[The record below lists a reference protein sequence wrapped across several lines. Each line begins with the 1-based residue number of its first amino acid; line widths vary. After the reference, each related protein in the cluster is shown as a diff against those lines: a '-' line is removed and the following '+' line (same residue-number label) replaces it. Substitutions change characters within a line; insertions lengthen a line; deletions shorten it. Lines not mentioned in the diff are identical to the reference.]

1 MPSAVRGISAEAP
14 IETSAAPINA
24 INPVRI
30 SHQLYHFVEP
40 ERSLYGRYTEYQCR
54 RTQACQLLTSLLPNP
69 GSPSTNC
76 SAAPTPCVPCFAN
89 AKRHAKKR
97 ASYPTDTNN
106 LFLAAG
112 FYRILQPRLFG
123 GYEFALPD
131 FIRVMIAVARGC
143 SESAW
148 VLALT
153 SGHTVL
159 AAQLSESA
167 QREVFGATGDFRAPG
182 VGMPGGVGVPADG
195 GYRVKGAWDYASG
208 CDLATHFF
216 GSTMVHDPE
225 TKAPLGNAWIL
236 FDRDQFKIVDNWN
249 VIGMQGTGSRRVV
262 IEDAFVT
269 ADRAL
274 WFLDGQGRPVRDQ
287 PGHALHPNPMYHGWL
302 APLLISEVAAVSVGA
317 ARGALD
323 LYEQILKHKKTNFP
337 PFHARSQEAEF
348 QQHFG
353 EAQALDRYRRGRPI
367 EDDRRLHGYS
377 RGSMWKPR
385 APLDE
390 EMERRLI
397 LMEQHVIRLV
407 WDAVELMFRTSGTS
421 AAAKSSPLGRTLRNL
436 AVIRTHVTLQ
446 LDHTATNAGR
456 LHFGLPPLSRF

>member
-1 MPSAVRGISAEAP
+1 MATDVSFVARQESRDIPPPEPDLTVDELLRRADALRPLLRDRQAEC
-14 IETSAAPINA
+14 EESGEL
-24 INPVRI
+24 
-30 SHQLYHFVEP
+30 SE
-40 ERSLYGRYTEYQCR
+40 
-54 RTQACQLLTSLLPNP
+54 
-69 GSPSTNC
+69 
-76 SAAPTPCVPCFAN
+76 
-89 AKRHAKKR
+89 
-97 ASYPTDTNN
+97 DTNN
-106 LFLAAG
+106 RFLAAG
-112 FYRILQPRLFG
+112 FYRIIQPRRFG
-123 GYEFALPD
+123 GYEFSLQD
-131 FIRVMIAVARGC
+131 FNRVMIAVARGC

-159 AAQLSESA
+159 AAQLSETV
-167 QREVFGATGDFRAPG
+167 QREAFGASGNFRAPG

-216 GSTMVHDPE
+216 GSTMVHDPQ
-225 TKAPLGNAWIL
+225 TKASLGNAWIL

-262 IEDAFVT
+262 IEDAFVS
-269 ADRAL
+269 AGRAL
-274 WFLDGQGRPVRDQ
+274 WFIDAQGRPVRDQ

-323 LYEQILKHKKTNFP
+323 IYEEILNHKKTNFP
-337 PFHARSQEAEF
+337 PFHARSREAEF

-353 EAQALDRYRRGRPI
+353 EAQALIDTAEAALLKMTEDYTQLVRRHVESGT
-367 EDDRRLHGYS
+367 
-377 RGSMWKPR
+377 
-385 APLDE
+385 PLDE
-390 EMERRLI
+390 EMERRLVLI
-397 LMEQHVIRLV
+397 EQHVIRLA

-421 AAAKSSPLGRTLRNL
+421 AAAKSSPLGRCLRNL

-446 LDHTATNAGR
+446 LDHTAGNAGR

>member
-1 MPSAVRGISAEAP
+1 MAISTTTPAGQQFSPIPPPEPDLTVDELIERADALRPLLRERQAECEASG
-14 IETSAAPINA
+14 E
-24 INPVRI
+24 
-30 SHQLYHFVEP
+30 
-40 ERSLYGRYTEYQCR
+40 
-54 RTQACQLLTSLLPNP
+54 LPQ
-69 GSPSTNC
+69 
-76 SAAPTPCVPCFAN
+76 
-89 AKRHAKKR
+89 
-97 ASYPTDTNN
+97 DTNRE
-106 LFLAAG
+106 FLAAG

-131 FIRVMIAVARGC
+131 FIRAMIAVARGC

-153 SGHTVL
+153 AGHTVL
-159 AAQLSESA
+159 AAQLSENA
-167 QREVFGATGDFRAPG
+167 QREAFGAAGDFRAPG
-182 VGMPGGVGVPADG
+182 VGMPTGVGVPADG

-216 GSTMVHDPE
+216 GSTMVHDPQ
-225 TKAPLGNAWIL
+225 TKASLGNAWIL
-236 FDRDQFKIVDNWN
+236 FDRPQFKIVDNWN

-262 IEDAFVT
+262 IEDAFVS

-323 LYEQILKHKKTNFP
+323 IYEEILTKKKTNFP
-337 PFHARSQEAEF
+337 PFHARSHEAEF

-353 EAQALDRYRRGRPI
+353 EAQALIDTAEAALLKLTADYMDLARSHVANGA
-367 EDDRRLHGYS
+367 S
-377 RGSMWKPR
+377 
-385 APLDE
+385 LDE
-390 EMERRLI
+390 ERERRLI
-397 LMEQHVIRLV
+397 LMEQQVIRLT

-421 AAAKSSPLGRTLRNL
+421 AASKSSPLGRVLRNL

-446 LDHTATNAGR
+446 TDHTAANAGR

>member
-1 MPSAVRGISAEAP
+1 MATEVSPAQQQTLTVDELLHRADALRPLLRERQAECEASGELSA
-14 IETSAAPINA
+14 
-24 INPVRI
+24 
-30 SHQLYHFVEP
+30 
-40 ERSLYGRYTEYQCR
+40 
-54 RTQACQLLTSLLPNP
+54 
-69 GSPSTNC
+69 
-76 SAAPTPCVPCFAN
+76 
-89 AKRHAKKR
+89 
-97 ASYPTDTNN
+97 DTNHR
-106 LFLAAG
+106 FIAAG

-167 QREVFGATGDFRAPG
+167 QREVFGVTGDFRAPG
-182 VGMPGGVGVPADG
+182 VGMPGGVGVPAEG

-216 GSTMVHDPE
+216 GSTLVHDPE
-225 TKAPLGNAWIL
+225 TKASLGNAWIL

-262 IEDAFVT
+262 IEDAFVA

-323 LYEQILKHKKTNFP
+323 VYEEILSHKKTNFP
-337 PFHARSQEAEF
+337 PFHLRSQEAEF

-353 EAQALDRYRRGRPI
+353 EAQALIDTAEAALLQMTADYMHLARQHV
-367 EDDRRLHGYS
+367 EAD
-377 RGSMWKPR
+377 K
-385 APLDE
+385 PLDDE
-390 EMERRLI
+390 TERRLI
-397 LMEQHVIRLV
+397 LIEQQVIRLA
-407 WDAVELMFRTSGTS
+407 WDAVELMFRTAGTS
-421 AAAKSSPLGRTLRNL
+421 AAAKSSPLGRALRNL
-436 AVIRTHVTLQ
+436 AVIRTHVTLHF
-446 LDHTATNAGR
+446 DHTATNAGR
-456 LHFGLPPLSRF
+456 LHFGLPSLSRF

>member
-1 MPSAVRGISAEAP
+1 MAIGITSTAEQL
-14 IETSAAPINA
+14 SGH
-24 INPVRI
+24 I
-30 SHQLYHFVEP
+30 SPPEP
-40 ERSLYGRYTEYQCR
+40 DLTVNELLHRADALRPLLRER
-54 RTQACQLLTSLLPNP
+54 QAECEAEGELSD
-69 GSPSTNC
+69 
-76 SAAPTPCVPCFAN
+76 
-89 AKRHAKKR
+89 
-97 ASYPTDTNN
+97 DTNN
-106 LFLAAG
+106 RFLAAG

-159 AAQLSESA
+159 AAQLPETA

-182 VGMPGGVGVPADG
+182 VGMPGGVGVPADK
-195 GYRVKGAWDYASG
+195 GYRVNGAWDYASG

-236 FDRDQFKIVDNWN
+236 FDRDQYKIVDNWN

-262 IEDAFVT
+262 IKDAFVT

-302 APLLISEVAAVSVGA
+302 APLLISEVAAVSIGA

-323 LYEQILKHKKTNFP
+323 IYEEILSNKKTNFP
-337 PFHARSQEAEF
+337 PFHARSQQAEF
-348 QQHFG
+348 QQNFG
-353 EAQALDRYRRGRPI
+353 EAQALIDTAEAALLKLTADYMDLARRRVESGT
-367 EDDRRLHGYS
+367 
-377 RGSMWKPR
+377 
-385 APLDE
+385 PLNE

-397 LMEQHVIRLV
+397 LMEQHVIRLA

-421 AAAKSSPLGRTLRNL
+421 AAAKSSPLGRALRNL

-446 LDHTATNAGR
+446 LDHTAGNAGR

>member
-1 MPSAVRGISAEAP
+1 MPAGIPSTQEQSPVISPPEFNLTVDELLRRAEALRP
-14 IETSAAPINA
+14 LLRERQAECEESGQLSA
-24 INPVRI
+24 
-30 SHQLYHFVEP
+30 
-40 ERSLYGRYTEYQCR
+40 
-54 RTQACQLLTSLLPNP
+54 
-69 GSPSTNC
+69 
-76 SAAPTPCVPCFAN
+76 
-89 AKRHAKKR
+89 
-97 ASYPTDTNN
+97 DTNDR
-106 LFLAAG
+106 FLAAG

-123 GYEFALPD
+123 GYEFTLPD

-159 AAQLSESA
+159 AAQLPESA
-167 QREVFGATGDFRAPG
+167 QREVFGAVGDFRAPG
-182 VGMPGGVGVPADG
+182 VGMPGGVGVPSEG

-216 GSTMVHDPE
+216 GSTILRDPE
-225 TKAPLGNAWIL
+225 TKAPLGNAWVL
-236 FDRDQFKIVDNWN
+236 FDRDQFEIVDNWN

-262 IEDAFVT
+262 IEDAFVS

-323 LYEQILKHKKTNFP
+323 TYEQVLTGKKTNFP
-337 PFHARSQEAEF
+337 PFHSRSQEAEF

-353 EAQALDRYRRGRPI
+353 EAQALIDTAEAALLKMTADYMDLAQSHV
-367 EDDRRLHGYS
+367 ET
-377 RGSMWKPR
+377 GS
-385 APLDE
+385 PLNE
-390 EMERRLI
+390 ERERRFILI
-397 LMEQHVIRLV
+397 EQHVIRLA

-421 AAAKSSPLGRTLRNL
+421 AAAKSSPLGRVLRNL

-446 LDHTATNAGR
+446 LDHTAINAGR

>member
-1 MPSAVRGISAEAP
+1 M
-14 IETSAAPINA
+14 
-24 INPVRI
+24 
-30 SHQLYHFVEP
+30 
-40 ERSLYGRYTEYQCR
+40 
-54 RTQACQLLTSLLPNP
+54 
-69 GSPSTNC
+69 
-76 SAAPTPCVPCFAN
+76 
-89 AKRHAKKR
+89 
-97 ASYPTDTNN
+97 
-106 LFLAAG
+106 
-112 FYRILQPRLFG
+112 
-123 GYEFALPD
+123 
-131 FIRVMIAVARGC
+131 MAVARGC

-159 AAQLSESA
+159 AAQLSENA
-167 QREVFGATGDFRAPG
+167 QREVFGATGDLRAPG
-182 VGMPGGVGVPADG
+182 VGMPGGVGVPSNG
-195 GYRVKGAWDYASG
+195 GYSVKGAWDYASG

-216 GSTMVHDPE
+216 GSTLVHDPE

-262 IEDAFVT
+262 IEDAFVP

-323 LYEQILKHKKTNFP
+323 IYEEILSNKKTNFP
-337 PFHARSQEAEF
+337 PFHVRSREWEF

-353 EAQALDRYRRGRPI
+353 EAQALIDTAEAALLKLTADYMDLARQHVASGT
-367 EDDRRLHGYS
+367 
-377 RGSMWKPR
+377 
-385 APLDE
+385 PLEE

-397 LMEQHVIRLV
+397 LMEQHVIRLA
-407 WDAVELMFRTSGTS
+407 WDAVELMFRTAGTS
-421 AAAKSSPLGRTLRNL
+421 AAAKSSPLGRALRTL

-446 LDHTATNAGR
+446 LDHTAGNAGR

>member
-1 MPSAVRGISAEAP
+1 MATDVSLDRRQWYDIPPPEPALTVDELLRRADALRPLLRERQAECEESGAL
-14 IETSAAPINA
+14 SD
-24 INPVRI
+24 
-30 SHQLYHFVEP
+30 
-40 ERSLYGRYTEYQCR
+40 
-54 RTQACQLLTSLLPNP
+54 
-69 GSPSTNC
+69 
-76 SAAPTPCVPCFAN
+76 
-89 AKRHAKKR
+89 
-97 ASYPTDTNN
+97 DTNKR
-106 LFLAAG
+106 FIAAG

-159 AAQLSESA
+159 AAQLSGDA

-195 GYRVKGAWDYASG
+195 GYCVKGAWDYASG

-262 IEDAFVT
+262 IEDAVVT

-287 PGHALHPNPMYHGWL
+287 PGHAVHSNPMYHGWL

-323 LYEQILKHKKTNFP
+323 VYGTLLKNKKINFP
-337 PFHARSQEAEF
+337 PFHARSQEGEF

-353 EAQALDRYRRGRPI
+353 EAQALIDTAEAALLKMTADYMDMAREHVETGT
-367 EDDRRLHGYS
+367 
-377 RGSMWKPR
+377 
-385 APLDE
+385 PLDE
-390 EMERRLI
+390 EMERRFILI
-397 LMEQHVIRLV
+397 EQHVIRLA

-421 AAAKSSPLGRTLRNL
+421 AAAKSSPIGRALRNL

-456 LHFGLPPLSRF
+456 LHFGLPSLSRF

>member
-1 MPSAVRGISAEAP
+1 MATEVTPAQQQSTP
-14 IETSAAPINA
+14 IPQ
-24 INPVRI
+24 P
-30 SHQLYHFVEP
+30 EP
-40 ERSLYGRYTEYQCR
+40 ALTVDELLRRADALRPLLRERQTECEESC
-54 RTQACQLLTSLLPNP
+54 ALSD
-69 GSPSTNC
+69 
-76 SAAPTPCVPCFAN
+76 
-89 AKRHAKKR
+89 
-97 ASYPTDTNN
+97 DTNN
-106 LFLAAG
+106 RFIAAG
-112 FYRILQPRLFG
+112 FYRILQPPRCG
-123 GYEFALPD
+123 GYEVALPD

-167 QREVFGATGDFRAPG
+167 QRDVFGPTGDFRAPG
-182 VGMPGGVGVPADG
+182 VGMPGGVGVPADK

-216 GSTMVHDPE
+216 GSTMVRDPE

-236 FDRDQFKIVDNWN
+236 FHRDQFKIVDNWN
-249 VIGMQGTGSRRVV
+249 VIGMQGTASRRVV
-262 IEDAFVT
+262 IDDEFAT

-274 WFLDGQGRPVRDQ
+274 WFLDGEGRPVRDQ
-287 PGHALHPNPMYHGWL
+287 PGHALHSNPMYHGWL
-302 APLLISEVAAVSVGA
+302 APLLISEVAAVAVGA

-323 LYEQILKHKKTNFP
+323 IYQEILSNKKTNFP
-337 PFHARSQEAEF
+337 PFHPRSQEPEF
-348 QQHFG
+348 QRNFG
-353 EAQALDRYRRGRPI
+353 EAQALIDTAEAALLQMTADYMDLARHRVESG
-367 EDDRRLHGYS
+367 
-377 RGSMWKPR
+377 

-397 LMEQHVIRLV
+397 LIEQQVIRLA

-421 AAAKSSPLGRTLRNL
+421 AAAKSSPLGRALRNL

-446 LDHTATNAGR
+446 FPHTATNAGR
-456 LHFGLPPLSRF
+456 LHFGQPPLSRF

>member
-1 MPSAVRGISAEAP
+1 MSTNVRLSAVP
-14 IETSAAPINA
+14 
-24 INPVRI
+24 
-30 SHQLYHFVEP
+30 
-40 ERSLYGRYTEYQCR
+40 
-54 RTQACQLLTSLLPNP
+54 LLTPEPNLTVDELL
-69 GSPSTNC
+69 
-76 SAAPTPCVPCFAN
+76 
-89 AKRHAKKR
+89 RR
-97 ASYPTDTNN
+97 ADALRPLLRERQTECEQSGELSEDTNN
-106 LFLAAG
+106 RFLEAG

-159 AAQLSESA
+159 AAQLSEAA
-167 QREVFGATGDFRAPG
+167 QRDVFGVTGDFRAPG
-182 VGMPGGVGVPADG
+182 VGMPGGVGVPANG
-195 GYRVKGAWDYASG
+195 GYRVKGGWDYASG

-236 FDRDQFKIVDNWN
+236 FDRDQFKIVNNWN

-262 IEDAFVT
+262 IEDAFVP

-323 LYEQILKHKKTNFP
+323 TYDEIISNKKTNFP
-337 PFHARSQEAEF
+337 PFHVRSLEAEF

-353 EAQALDRYRRGRPI
+353 EAQALIDTAEAALLKMTADYM
-367 EDDRRLHGYS
+367 DLSRLHMESG
-377 RGSMWKPR
+377 
-385 APLDE
+385 APLAE
-390 EMERRLI
+390 EMERRMI
-397 LMEQHVIRLV
+397 LMEQHVIRLA

-421 AAAKSSPLGRTLRNL
+421 AAAKSSPLARVLRNL

-456 LHFGLPPLSRF
+456 LHFGLSPLSRF

>member
-1 MPSAVRGISAEAP
+1 MATEVTPARPQSRDIPPPEPVLTVDELLRRAEALRP
-14 IETSAAPINA
+14 LLRERQTACEESGELSA
-24 INPVRI
+24 
-30 SHQLYHFVEP
+30 
-40 ERSLYGRYTEYQCR
+40 
-54 RTQACQLLTSLLPNP
+54 
-69 GSPSTNC
+69 
-76 SAAPTPCVPCFAN
+76 
-89 AKRHAKKR
+89 
-97 ASYPTDTNN
+97 DTNQR
-106 LFLAAG
+106 FMDAG
-112 FYRILQPRLFG
+112 FYRILQPRCFG
-123 GYEFALPD
+123 GYELTLPD
-131 FIRVMIAVARGC
+131 FIRVMIAIARGC

-153 SGHTVL
+153 AGHTVL

-167 QREVFGATGDFRAPG
+167 QREIFGPTGDFRAPG
-182 VGMPGGVGVPADG
+182 VGMPNGAGVPVDG
-195 GYRVKGAWDYASG
+195 GLRVTGAWDYASG

-216 GSTMVHDPE
+216 GSTMVRDPA
-225 TKAPLGNAWIL
+225 TKALLGNAWIC
-236 FDRDQFKIVDNWN
+236 FDRDQFTIVDNWN

-262 IEDAFVT
+262 IEDAFVS

-274 WFLDGQGRPVRDQ
+274 WFIDGAGRPVRNQ

-302 APLLISEVAAVSVGA
+302 APLLISEVAAVAVGA

-323 LYEQILKHKKTNFP
+323 NYEQILSGKKTNFP

-353 EAQALDRYRRGRPI
+353 EAQALTDTA
-367 EDDRRLHGYS
+367 EAALLHLASNYMQLARQHAASG
-377 RGSMWKPR
+377 

-397 LMEQHVIRLV
+397 LMEQHVIRLA

-421 AAAKSSPLGRTLRNL
+421 AAAKSSPLGRALRNL

-446 LDHTATNAGR
+446 LDHTAGNAGR
-456 LHFGLPPLSRF
+456 LHFGLPALSRF

>member
-1 MPSAVRGISAEAP
+1 MTTDVTAAQQLSGHIAVPEPGLTVDELLRRADAMRPWLRERQADCEALG
-14 IETSAAPINA
+14 E
-24 INPVRI
+24 
-30 SHQLYHFVEP
+30 LP
-40 ERSLYGRYTEYQCR
+40 E
-54 RTQACQLLTSLLPNP
+54 
-69 GSPSTNC
+69 
-76 SAAPTPCVPCFAN
+76 
-89 AKRHAKKR
+89 
-97 ASYPTDTNN
+97 DTNDR
-106 LFLAAG
+106 FLAAG

-131 FIRVMIAVARGC
+131 FIRVMLAVARGC
-143 SESAW
+143 SDSAW

-159 AAQLSESA
+159 AAQLSENA

-182 VGMPGGVGVPADG
+182 VGMPGGAGVCERG
-195 GYRVKGAWDYASG
+195 GLRVTGAWDYASG

-216 GSTMVHDPE
+216 GSTMLRDAE
-225 TKAPLGNAWIL
+225 TKASLGNAWIL

-262 IEDAFVT
+262 IEDAFVP

-323 LYEQILKHKKTNFP
+323 IYEEILRNKKTNFP

-353 EAQALDRYRRGRPI
+353 EAQALIDTAEAALSKMTADYMELARCHVA
-367 EDDRRLHGYS
+367 DDT
-377 RGSMWKPR
+377 
-385 APLDE
+385 PLEE
-390 EMERRLI
+390 EMERRFI
-397 LMEQHVIRLV
+397 LMEQQVIRLA

-421 AAAKSSPLGRTLRNL
+421 AAAKSSPLGRALRNL

>member
-1 MPSAVRGISAEAP
+1 MATGITRSAQQQSTDISPPEPALTVDELRRRADALRPLLRERQAEC
-14 IETSAAPINA
+14 EKLGELS
-24 INPVRI
+24 
-30 SHQLYHFVEP
+30 Q
-40 ERSLYGRYTEYQCR
+40 
-54 RTQACQLLTSLLPNP
+54 
-69 GSPSTNC
+69 
-76 SAAPTPCVPCFAN
+76 
-89 AKRHAKKR
+89 
-97 ASYPTDTNN
+97 DTNN
-106 LFLAAG
+106 RFLAAG
-112 FYRILQPRLFG
+112 FYRILQPRRFG
-123 GYEFALPD
+123 GYEFSLPD
-131 FIRVMIAVARGC
+131 FIRVMLAVARGC
-143 SESAW
+143 SDSAW

-159 AAQLSESA
+159 AAQLSENA
-167 QREVFGATGDFRAPG
+167 QREVFGETGDFRAPG
-182 VGMPGGVGVPADG
+182 VGMPGGLGVPADG

-216 GSTMVHDPE
+216 GSTMVHHPE

-236 FDRDQFKIVDNWN
+236 FDRGQFKIVDNWN

-262 IEDAFVT
+262 IEDAFVP

-323 LYEQILKHKKTNFP
+323 IYEEILNNKKTNFP
-337 PFHARSQEAEF
+337 PFQVRSREWEF

-353 EAQALDRYRRGRPI
+353 EAQALIDTAEAALLKLAADYMDLARQHVASGT
-367 EDDRRLHGYS
+367 
-377 RGSMWKPR
+377 
-385 APLDE
+385 PLEE

-397 LMEQHVIRLV
+397 LMEQHVIRLA
-407 WDAVELMFRTSGTS
+407 WDAVELMFRTAGTS
-421 AAAKSSPLGRTLRNL
+421 AAAKSSPLGRALRNL

-446 LDHTATNAGR
+446 LDHTAANAGR

>member
-1 MPSAVRGISAEAP
+1 MATEVTPAQQQRTP
-14 IETSAAPINA
+14 IPQ
-24 INPVRI
+24 P
-30 SHQLYHFVEP
+30 EP
-40 ERSLYGRYTEYQCR
+40 ALTVDELLRRADALRPLLRERQTECEE
-54 RTQACQLLTSLLPNP
+54 SGELP
-69 GSPSTNC
+69 
-76 SAAPTPCVPCFAN
+76 A
-89 AKRHAKKR
+89 
-97 ASYPTDTNN
+97 DTNHR
-106 LFLAAG
+106 FLAAG

-123 GYEFALPD
+123 GYEFTLPD

-167 QREVFGATGDFRAPG
+167 QLDVFGPTGDFRAPG

-216 GSTMVHDPE
+216 GSTMVRDPA
-225 TKAPLGNAWIL
+225 TNTSLGNAWIL
-236 FDRDQFKIVDNWN
+236 FDRDQFQVIDNWN

-262 IEDAFVT
+262 IDDAFVP

-274 WFLDGQGRPVRDQ
+274 WFLDGAGRPVRDQ
-287 PGHALHPNPMYHGWL
+287 PGHELHPNPMYHAWL

-323 LYEQILKHKKTNFP
+323 IYEEILSNKKTNFP
-337 PFHARSQEAEF
+337 PFHARSHEAEF

-353 EAQALDRYRRGRPI
+353 EAQALIDTA
-367 EDDRRLHGYS
+367 EAALLRLTADYMDHAH
-377 RGSMWKPR
+377 RHVETA

-390 EMERRLI
+390 EIERRLI
-397 LMEQHVIRLV
+397 LMEQQVIRLA

-421 AAAKSSPLGRTLRNL
+421 AAAKSSPLGRALRNL

-446 LDHTATNAGR
+446 FPHTATNAGR
-456 LHFGLPPLSRF
+456 LHFGQPPLSRF

>member
-1 MPSAVRGISAEAP
+1 MATDVTAAQQLSGHIVPPEFNLTVDELLHRADALRPLLRERQAECEASG
-14 IETSAAPINA
+14 E
-24 INPVRI
+24 
-30 SHQLYHFVEP
+30 L
-40 ERSLYGRYTEYQCR
+40 
-54 RTQACQLLTSLLPNP
+54 
-69 GSPSTNC
+69 SP
-76 SAAPTPCVPCFAN
+76 
-89 AKRHAKKR
+89 
-97 ASYPTDTNN
+97 DTNDR
-106 LFLAAG
+106 FLAAG
-112 FYRILQPRLFG
+112 FYRILQPRRFG

-159 AAQLSESA
+159 AAQLSETA
-167 QREVFGATGDFRAPG
+167 QREVFGVTGDFRAPG
-182 VGMPGGVGVPADG
+182 VGMPGGIGVPTAG

-216 GSTMVHDPE
+216 GSTMVRDPE
-225 TKAPLGNAWIL
+225 TEAPLGNAWIL
-236 FDRDQFKIVDNWN
+236 FDRDQFEIVDNWD

-287 PGHALHPNPMYHGWL
+287 PGHAVHPNPMYHGWL
-302 APLLISEVAAVSVGA
+302 APLLISEIAAVSVGA

-323 LYEQILKHKKTNFP
+323 IYGQILTAKKTNFP
-337 PFHARSQEAEF
+337 PFHPRSQEAEF

-353 EAQALDRYRRGRPI
+353 EAQALIDTAEAALLKMTADYMDLARRHVETG
-367 EDDRRLHGYS
+367 
-377 RGSMWKPR
+377 
-385 APLDE
+385 APLNE

-397 LMEQHVIRLV
+397 LMEQHVIRLA

-421 AAAKSSPLGRTLRNL
+421 AAAKSSPLGRALRNL

>member
-1 MPSAVRGISAEAP
+1 MATDVSPARRQSGDIPPPEFNLTVDELLHRANALRPLLRERQAEC
-14 IETSAAPINA
+14 
-24 INPVRI
+24 
-30 SHQLYHFVEP
+30 
-40 ERSLYGRYTEYQCR
+40 ERSGE
-54 RTQACQLLTSLLPNP
+54 LLE
-69 GSPSTNC
+69 
-76 SAAPTPCVPCFAN
+76 
-89 AKRHAKKR
+89 
-97 ASYPTDTNN
+97 DTNN
-106 LFLAAG
+106 RFLAAG
-112 FYRILQPRLFG
+112 FYRILQPRRFG

-159 AAQLSESA
+159 AAQLPETA
-167 QREVFGATGDFRAPG
+167 QREVFGANGDFRAPG
-182 VGMPGGVGVPADG
+182 VGMPGGVGVPSDA

-216 GSTMVHDPE
+216 GSTMVQDPQ
-225 TKAPLGNAWIL
+225 TKAALGNAWIL

-262 IEDAFVT
+262 IEDAFVSS
-269 ADRAL
+269 DRAL

-302 APLLISEVAAVSVGA
+302 APLLISEVAAVAVGA

-323 LYEQILKHKKTNFP
+323 IYDEILCNKKTNFP
-337 PFHARSQEAEF
+337 PFHVRSREAEF
-348 QQHFG
+348 QQYFG
-353 EAQALDRYRRGRPI
+353 EAQALIDTAEAALLKMTADYMDLARRHVESGT
-367 EDDRRLHGYS
+367 
-377 RGSMWKPR
+377 
-385 APLDE
+385 PLEE

-397 LMEQHVIRLV
+397 LIEQHVIRLA

-421 AAAKSSPLGRTLRNL
+421 AASKSSPLGRALRNL

-446 LDHTATNAGR
+446 LDHTAGNAGR
-456 LHFGLPPLSRF
+456 LHFGIPALSRF

>member
-1 MPSAVRGISAEAP
+1 MATDVTAARLQSGQIAPPEPDLTVDELLRRADALRPLLRERQTECEEAG
-14 IETSAAPINA
+14 ELS
-24 INPVRI
+24 
-30 SHQLYHFVEP
+30 E
-40 ERSLYGRYTEYQCR
+40 
-54 RTQACQLLTSLLPNP
+54 
-69 GSPSTNC
+69 
-76 SAAPTPCVPCFAN
+76 
-89 AKRHAKKR
+89 
-97 ASYPTDTNN
+97 DTNRR
-106 LFLAAG
+106 FLAAG

-131 FIRVMIAVARGC
+131 FIRIIIAVARGC

-153 SGHTVL
+153 AGHTVL
-159 AAQLSESA
+159 AAQLSETA
-167 QREVFGATGDFRAPG
+167 QREAFGAAGDFRAPG
-182 VGMPGGVGVPADG
+182 VGMPGGIGVPADG
-195 GYRVKGAWDYASG
+195 GFRVKGAWDYASG

-236 FDRDQFKIVDNWN
+236 VDRDQFKIVDNWN

-262 IEDAFVT
+262 IDDAFVT

-323 LYEQILKHKKTNFP
+323 IYQDILSNKKTNFP

-353 EAQALDRYRRGRPI
+353 EAQALIDTAEAALLKMTADYMDLARHRVETGT
-367 EDDRRLHGYS
+367 
-377 RGSMWKPR
+377 
-385 APLDE
+385 PLDE

-397 LMEQHVIRLV
+397 LMEQHVIRLA

-421 AAAKSSPLGRTLRNL
+421 AAAKWSPLGRALRNL

-446 LDHTATNAGR
+446 LDHTARNAGR
-456 LHFGLPPLSRF
+456 LHFGLPPVSRF

>member
-1 MPSAVRGISAEAP
+1 MATDLTPAPQVSGHIPRPEPDLTVDELLRRADALRPLLRERQAACEESGQLSA
-14 IETSAAPINA
+14 
-24 INPVRI
+24 
-30 SHQLYHFVEP
+30 
-40 ERSLYGRYTEYQCR
+40 
-54 RTQACQLLTSLLPNP
+54 
-69 GSPSTNC
+69 
-76 SAAPTPCVPCFAN
+76 
-89 AKRHAKKR
+89 
-97 ASYPTDTNN
+97 DTNDR
-106 LFLAAG
+106 FLAAG

-153 SGHTVL
+153 SGHAVL

-167 QREVFGATGDFRAPG
+167 QRQVFGPSGDFRAPG
-182 VGMPGGVGVPADG
+182 VGMPTGVGVPVNG

-216 GSTMVHDPE
+216 GSTMVHDTE

-236 FDRDQFKIVDNWN
+236 FHRDQFKIVDNWN

-262 IEDAFVT
+262 IEDAFVP

-274 WFLDGQGRPVRDQ
+274 WMSDGQGRPVRAQ

-323 LYEQILKHKKTNFP
+323 IYQEILSNKKINFP
-337 PFHARSQEAEF
+337 PFHLRSQEPEF

-353 EAQALDRYRRGRPI
+353 VAQALIDTAEAALLKMTADYMG
-367 EDDRRLHGYS
+367 LS
-377 RGSMWKPR
+377 RSHVETGT
-385 APLDE
+385 PLDE
-390 EMERRLI
+390 EMERRMILI
-397 LMEQHVIRLV
+397 EQQVIRLA
-407 WDAVELMFRTSGTS
+407 WDAVERMFRTSGTS
-421 AAAKSSPLGRTLRNL
+421 AAAKSSPLGRALRNL

-446 LDHTATNAGR
+446 TDHTGANAGR

>member
-1 MPSAVRGISAEAP
+1 MTTDVTRAPQLSGHIAPPEPNLTVDELVERADALRPLLRQRQTECEEAG
-14 IETSAAPINA
+14 ELS
-24 INPVRI
+24 V
-30 SHQLYHFVEP
+30 
-40 ERSLYGRYTEYQCR
+40 
-54 RTQACQLLTSLLPNP
+54 
-69 GSPSTNC
+69 
-76 SAAPTPCVPCFAN
+76 
-89 AKRHAKKR
+89 
-97 ASYPTDTNN
+97 DTNQR
-106 LFLAAG
+106 FLEAG

-123 GYEFALPD
+123 RYEVALPD
-131 FIRVMIAVARGC
+131 FMRVMVAVARGC

-159 AAQLSESA
+159 AAQLSENV
-167 QREVFGATGDFRAPG
+167 QREVFGRAGDFRAPG
-182 VGMPGGVGVPADG
+182 VGMPGGVGVPESG

-262 IEDAFVT
+262 IEDAFVS

-274 WFLDGQGRPVRDQ
+274 WFLDGQSRPVRDQ

-323 LYEQILKHKKTNFP
+323 IYDEILNNKKTNFP
-337 PFHARSQEAEF
+337 PFHPRSQEPEF
-348 QQHFG
+348 QRHFG
-353 EAQALDRYRRGRPI
+353 EAQALIDTAEAALLQMTADYMDLARQRVESG
-367 EDDRRLHGYS
+367 
-377 RGSMWKPR
+377 

-397 LMEQHVIRLV
+397 LIEQQVIRLA

-421 AAAKSSPLGRTLRNL
+421 SAAKSSPLGRALRNL
-436 AVIRTHVTLQ
+436 AVVRTHVTLQ
-446 LDHTATNAGR
+446 MDHTAGNAGR

>member
-1 MPSAVRGISAEAP
+1 MATEVSPAQQQTLTVDELLHRADALRPLLRERQAECEASGELSA
-14 IETSAAPINA
+14 
-24 INPVRI
+24 
-30 SHQLYHFVEP
+30 
-40 ERSLYGRYTEYQCR
+40 
-54 RTQACQLLTSLLPNP
+54 
-69 GSPSTNC
+69 
-76 SAAPTPCVPCFAN
+76 
-89 AKRHAKKR
+89 
-97 ASYPTDTNN
+97 DTNHR
-106 LFLAAG
+106 FIAAG

-167 QREVFGATGDFRAPG
+167 QREVFGVTGDFRAPG
-182 VGMPGGVGVPADG
+182 VGMPGGVGVPAEG

-216 GSTMVHDPE
+216 GSTLVHDPE
-225 TKAPLGNAWIL
+225 TKASLGNAWIL

-262 IEDAFVT
+262 IEDAFVA

-323 LYEQILKHKKTNFP
+323 IYAEILTNKKTNFP
-337 PFHARSQEAEF
+337 PFHLRSQEAEF

-353 EAQALDRYRRGRPI
+353 EAQALIDTAEAALLQMTADYMHLARQHV
-367 EDDRRLHGYS
+367 EAD
-377 RGSMWKPR
+377 K
-385 APLDE
+385 PLDDE
-390 EMERRLI
+390 TERRLI
-397 LMEQHVIRLV
+397 LIEQQVIRLA
-407 WDAVELMFRTSGTS
+407 WDAVELMFRTAGTS
-421 AAAKSSPLGRTLRNL
+421 AAAKSSPLGRALRNL

-446 LDHTATNAGR
+446 FDHTATNAGR
-456 LHFGLPPLSRF
+456 LHFGFPSLSRF

>member
-1 MPSAVRGISAEAP
+1 M
-14 IETSAAPINA
+14 
-24 INPVRI
+24 
-30 SHQLYHFVEP
+30 
-40 ERSLYGRYTEYQCR
+40 
-54 RTQACQLLTSLLPNP
+54 
-69 GSPSTNC
+69 
-76 SAAPTPCVPCFAN
+76 
-89 AKRHAKKR
+89 
-97 ASYPTDTNN
+97 
-106 LFLAAG
+106 
-112 FYRILQPRLFG
+112 
-123 GYEFALPD
+123 
-131 FIRVMIAVARGC
+131 
-143 SESAW
+143 
-148 VLALT
+148 LALT

-159 AAQLSESA
+159 AAQLPETA

-216 GSTMVHDPE
+216 GSTMVRDPE

-236 FDRDQFKIVDNWN
+236 FDRDQFEIVDNWN

-262 IEDAFVT
+262 IDDALVT

-274 WFLDGQGRPVRDQ
+274 WFLDGQGNPVRHQ
-287 PGHALHPNPMYHGWL
+287 PGHALHPNPLYHGWL

-323 LYEQILKHKKTNFP
+323 IYQEILNNKKTSFP
-337 PFHARSQEAEF
+337 PFHLRSQEAEF

-353 EAQALDRYRRGRPI
+353 EAQALIDTAEAALLKMTADYMG
-367 EDDRRLHGYS
+367 LA
-377 RGSMWKPR
+377 R
-385 APLDE
+385 AHAESATPLDD
-390 EMERRLI
+390 EMERRFILI
-397 LMEQHVIRLV
+397 EQHVIRLA

-421 AAAKSSPLGRTLRNL
+421 AAAKSSPLGRALRNL

>member
-1 MPSAVRGISAEAP
+1 LGELSE
-14 IETSAAPINA
+14 
-24 INPVRI
+24 
-30 SHQLYHFVEP
+30 
-40 ERSLYGRYTEYQCR
+40 
-54 RTQACQLLTSLLPNP
+54 
-69 GSPSTNC
+69 
-76 SAAPTPCVPCFAN
+76 
-89 AKRHAKKR
+89 
-97 ASYPTDTNN
+97 DTNN
-106 LFLAAG
+106 RFLAAG
-112 FYRILQPRLFG
+112 FYRILQPRRFG

-131 FIRVMIAVARGC
+131 FIRVMMAVARGC

-159 AAQLSESA
+159 AAQLSENA
-167 QREVFGATGDFRAPG
+167 QREVFGATGDMRAPG

-216 GSTMVHDPE
+216 GSTMVHHPE

-262 IEDAFVT
+262 IDDAFVP

-287 PGHALHPNPMYHGWL
+287 PGHGLHPNPMYHGWL

-323 LYEQILKHKKTNFP
+323 VYEELLSNKKTNFP
-337 PFHARSQEAEF
+337 PFHVRSHEWEF

-353 EAQALDRYRRGRPI
+353 EAQALIDTAEAALLKLTADYMELARQHVETR
-367 EDDRRLHGYS
+367 S
-377 RGSMWKPR
+377 
-385 APLDE
+385 PLDE

-397 LMEQHVIRLV
+397 LIEQHVIRLA

-421 AAAKSSPLGRTLRNL
+421 AAAKSSPLGRALRNL

-446 LDHTATNAGR
+446 LDHTAGNAGR

>member
-1 MPSAVRGISAEAP
+1 MAIPSPEADVTVDELLHRAEALRP
-14 IETSAAPINA
+14 LLRERQDACEAAGEL
-24 INPVRI
+24 
-30 SHQLYHFVEP
+30 SE
-40 ERSLYGRYTEYQCR
+40 
-54 RTQACQLLTSLLPNP
+54 
-69 GSPSTNC
+69 
-76 SAAPTPCVPCFAN
+76 
-89 AKRHAKKR
+89 
-97 ASYPTDTNN
+97 DTNQR
-106 LFLAAG
+106 FVAAG

-143 SESAW
+143 PESAW

-167 QREVFGATGDFRAPG
+167 QREVFGAAGDFRAPG

-195 GYRVKGAWDYASG
+195 GYRVRGAWDYASG

-216 GSTMVHDPE
+216 GSTMVHDPL

-249 VIGMQGTGSRRVV
+249 VFGMQGTGSRRVAIDDV
-262 IEDAFVT
+262 FVA

-274 WFLDGQGRPVRDQ
+274 WFLDGQGRAVRDH
-287 PGHALHPNPMYHGWL
+287 PGHALHPNPLYHGWL
-302 APLLISEVAAVSVGA
+302 TPLLISELAAVSIGA

-323 LYEQILKHKKTNFP
+323 IYGEILNNKRANFP
-337 PFHARSQEAEF
+337 PFQMRSQEAEF
-348 QQHFG
+348 QRYFG
-353 EAQALDRYRRGRPI
+353 EAQALIDTAEAALLKMTADYMDFARRHVDTG
-367 EDDRRLHGYS
+367 
-377 RGSMWKPR
+377 M
-385 APLDE
+385 PLDE

-397 LMEQHVIRLV
+397 LIEQHVIRLA
-407 WDAVELMFRTSGTS
+407 WEAVESMFRTSGTS
-421 AAAKSSPLGRTLRNL
+421 AAAKSSPLGRALRNL

-446 LDHTATNAGR
+446 LDHTAGNAGR
-456 LHFGLPPLSRF
+456 LHFDLPPLSRF

>member
-1 MPSAVRGISAEAP
+1 MSSGVPSAIEQLSSHVPPPEPSLSVDELVR
-14 IETSAAPINA
+14 
-24 INPVRI
+24 
-30 SHQLYHFVEP
+30 
-40 ERSLYGRYTEYQCR
+40 
-54 RTQACQLLTSLLPNP
+54 
-69 GSPSTNC
+69 
-76 SAAPTPCVPCFAN
+76 
-89 AKRHAKKR
+89 R
-97 ASYPTDTNN
+97 ASALRPLLRERQTECEELGELPLDTHQR
-106 LFLAAG
+106 FLAAG

-159 AAQLSESA
+159 AAQLAESA
-167 QREVFGATGDFRAPG
+167 QREVFGPTGDFRAPG
-182 VGMPGGVGVPADG
+182 VGMPGGAGVPAEG
-195 GYRVKGAWDYASG
+195 GFRVKGAWDYASG

-216 GSTMVHDPE
+216 GSAMVRDPA
-225 TKAPLGNAWIL
+225 TNTPLGNAWVL

-262 IEDAFVT
+262 IEDAFVA

-274 WFLDGQGRPVRDQ
+274 WMSDSQGRPVRDQ

-323 LYEQILKHKKTNFP
+323 IYEEILGHKKTNFP
-337 PFHARSQEAEF
+337 PFHPRSLEPEF
-348 QQHFG
+348 QRHFG
-353 EAQALDRYRRGRPI
+353 EAQALIDTA
-367 EDDRRLHGYS
+367 EAALLKLTDDYMDLT
-377 RGSMWKPR
+377 R
-385 APLDE
+385 AHAGNGTPLDD

-397 LMEQHVIRLV
+397 LIEQQVIRLA
-407 WDAVELMFRTSGTS
+407 WEAVELMFRTSGTS
-421 AAAKSSPLGRTLRNL
+421 AAGKSSPLGRALRNL

-446 LDHTATNAGR
+446 FDHTAANAGR

>member
-1 MPSAVRGISAEAP
+1 MATDVTGVPQLSGHIAPPEPNLTVDELLQRADALRPLLRQRQTECEEAGELSADSNQR
-14 IETSAAPINA
+14 
-24 INPVRI
+24 
-30 SHQLYHFVEP
+30 
-40 ERSLYGRYTEYQCR
+40 
-54 RTQACQLLTSLLPNP
+54 
-69 GSPSTNC
+69 
-76 SAAPTPCVPCFAN
+76 
-89 AKRHAKKR
+89 
-97 ASYPTDTNN
+97 
-106 LFLAAG
+106 FLEAG
-112 FYRILQPRLFG
+112 FYRILQPRFFG

-167 QREVFGATGDFRAPG
+167 QREAFGPTGDFRAPG
-182 VGMPGGVGVPADG
+182 VGMPGGIGVPADG

-262 IEDAFVT
+262 IDDVFVG

-287 PGHALHPNPMYHGWL
+287 PGHALHSNPMYHGWL

-323 LYEQILKHKKTNFP
+323 IYEEILISKKTNFP

-348 QQHFG
+348 QRHFG
-353 EAQALDRYRRGRPI
+353 EAQALIDTAEAALLKMTADYMDLARQHVETGT
-367 EDDRRLHGYS
+367 
-377 RGSMWKPR
+377 
-385 APLDE
+385 PLDE
-390 EMERRLI
+390 ERERRMI
-397 LMEQHVIRLV
+397 LMEQHVIRLA
-407 WDAVELMFRTSGTS
+407 WDSVELMFRTSGTS
-421 AAAKSSPLGRTLRNL
+421 AAAKSSPLGRALRDL

-446 LDHTATNAGR
+446 LDHTAGNAGR

>member
-1 MPSAVRGISAEAP
+1 MATEVSPAQQQRAP
-14 IETSAAPINA
+14 IP
-24 INPVRI
+24 PP
-30 SHQLYHFVEP
+30 EP
-40 ERSLYGRYTEYQCR
+40 ALTVNELLRRADALRPLLRER
-54 RTQACQLLTSLLPNP
+54 QAECEESGELPL
-69 GSPSTNC
+69 
-76 SAAPTPCVPCFAN
+76 
-89 AKRHAKKR
+89 
-97 ASYPTDTNN
+97 DTNHR
-106 LFLAAG
+106 FLAAG

-123 GYEFALPD
+123 GYEFTLPD

-167 QREVFGATGDFRAPG
+167 QRDVFGPTGDFRAPG

-216 GSTMVHDPE
+216 GSTMVRDPA
-225 TKAPLGNAWIL
+225 TNASLGNAWIL
-236 FDRDQFKIVDNWN
+236 FDRDQFQIVDNWN

-262 IEDAFVT
+262 IDDAFVP

-274 WFLDGQGRPVRDQ
+274 WFLDGAGRPVRLQ
-287 PGHALHPNPMYHGWL
+287 PGHALHPNSMYHAWL

-323 LYEQILKHKKTNFP
+323 IYEDILNNKKINFP
-337 PFHARSQEAEF
+337 PFHTRSREAEF

-353 EAQALDRYRRGRPI
+353 EAQALVDTAEAALLKLTADYMDHARRHVETG
-367 EDDRRLHGYS
+367 E
-377 RGSMWKPR
+377 
-385 APLDE
+385 PLDE

-397 LMEQHVIRLV
+397 LIEQQVIRLT
-407 WDAVELMFRTSGTS
+407 WEAVELMFRTSGTS
-421 AAAKSSPLGRTLRNL
+421 AAAKSSPLGRALRNL

-446 LDHTATNAGR
+446 FHHTSTNAGR
-456 LHFGLPPLSRF
+456 LHFGQPPLSRF